1 MRLMSRVLATAALS
15 ALLAGGAFAQDFS
28 EQRLSD
34 GVRTISADEFQGRW
48 PGSEGEDK
56 TLAWL
61 QAQYEAIGLEPG
73 GPDGGWLQPVT
84 LLRFTPTEPATVSWT
99 GPGGAGGALEAGVD
113 VTARTRGDAGSAS
126 IADAPL
132 VFVGYGV
139 NAPERNWDDFGD
151 VDLTGKIAVVL
162 GGEPDD
168 ERFRGEFPTLYG
180 RADTK
185 MDAVRRRGALAML
198 TVSGFDAADQRWRR
212 GAGVSRPRTTIAGEV
227 ESVSLSMNRDAAG
240 RLFAA
245 AGQSLSQLTD
255 RAESE
260 AFVAVPLE
268 GVTLSVQASETAE
281 RVETHNFI
289 ARLPGTDQA
298 AETIVV
304 SAHWDHVGTREPAEG
319 QAADAHADL
328 IFNGAWDNASG
339 TVGVV
344 ELARSLKAAGPFER
358 SLVFLHV
365 TAEEQGLLGS
375 EFYAANPV
383 YPLETTVANVNID
396 MLPIGGTTRDL
407 PIFGLGQNT
416 LEDELQVLATA
427 EGRTVTDDGQPQQG
441 FYFRSDHFPFAN
453 AGVPALMPWHGV
465 ELDEGGRE
473 VGKPAY
479 DALFRTIYHQPSDEW
494 SADWT
499 WGAAVETLTLMH
511 RLVADLADSDRW
523 PEWKADSEFA
533 SRRAESDA
541 ARQ

>member
-1 MRLMSRVLATAALS
+1 M
-15 ALLAGGAFAQDFS
+15 
-28 EQRLSD
+28 
-34 GVRTISADEFQGRW
+34 
-48 PGSEGEDK
+48 
-56 TLAWL
+56 
-61 QAQYEAIGLEPG
+61 
-73 GPDGGWLQPVT
+73 
-84 LLRFTPTEPATVSWT
+84 
-99 GPGGAGGALEAGVD
+99 
-113 VTARTRGDAGSAS
+113 
-126 IADAPL
+126 

-168 ERFRGEFPTLYG
+168 ERFREEFPTLYS

-185 MDAVRRRGALAML
+185 MDEVRRRGAVAML
-198 TVSGFDAADQRWRR
+198 TVSGFDAVDQRWRR
-212 GAGVSRPRTTIAGEV
+212 GAGVSRPRTTIAGEA
-227 ESVSLSMNRDAAG
+227 EGVSLSMNRDAAS

-268 GVTLSVQASETAE
+268 GVALSVQASETAE
-281 RVETHNFI
+281 RVETNNFI

-298 AETIVV
+298 DETIVV

-319 QAADAHADL
+319 HAADAHADL

-344 ELARSLKAAGPFER
+344 ELARSLKASGPFDR
-358 SLVFLHV
+358 SIVFLHV

-383 YPLETTVANVNID
+383 YPLQTTVANVNID
-396 MLPIGGTTRDL
+396 MLPIGGPTRDL

-416 LEDELQVLATA
+416 LEDELQVLAAA
-427 EGRTVTDDGQPQQG
+427 EGRTVTDDGQPEQG

-465 ELDEGGRE
+465 DLDEGGRE
-473 VGKPAY
+473 LGKPAY
-479 DALFRTIYHQPSDEW
+479 DTLFRTIYHQPSDEW

-499 WGAAVETLTLMH
+499 WGAALETLTLMH
-511 RLVADLADSDRW
+511 RLVADLADSERW

>member
-1 MRLMSRVLATAALS
+1 MRLMPRVLATAALS
-15 ALLAGGAFAQDFS
+15 ALMAGGALAQDFS

-34 GVRTISADEFQGRW
+34 GVRTISADDFQGRW
-48 PGSEGEDK
+48 PGTEGEEK

-61 QAQYEAIGLEPG
+61 QAQYEAMGMAPG
-73 GPDGGWLQPVT
+73 GLDGGWLQPVT
-84 LLRFTPTEPATVSWT
+84 LMRFTPTQPATVSWT
-99 GPGGAGGALEAGVD
+99 GPDGAGGALETGVD
-113 VTARTRGDAGSAS
+113 VTARTRGDAGAAS
-126 IADAPL
+126 IANAPL

-151 VDLTGKIAVVL
+151 VDLTGKVAVVL
-162 GGEPDD
+162 SGEPRD
-168 ERFRGEFPTLYG
+168 ERFRGAFPTLYSRG
-180 RADTK
+180 DTK
-185 MDAVRRRGALAML
+185 MEELRRRGAVAML
-198 TVSGFDAADQRWRR
+198 TVTAFDAADQRWRR
-212 GAGVSRPRTTIAGEV
+212 GAGMARPRTTIAGEA
-227 ESVSLSMNRDAAG
+227 EGLSLSMNRDAAS
-240 RLFAA
+240 RLIAA
-245 AGQSLSQLTD
+245 SGQSLSQLSD
-255 RAESE
+255 RAETE

-268 GVTLSVQASETAE
+268 GVSLSVQANETAE
-281 RVETHNFI
+281 RVETHNLI
-289 ARLPGTDQA
+289 ARLQGADRA
-298 AETIVV
+298 DETIVV

-344 ELARSLKAAGPFER
+344 ELARSLKASGPFER
-358 SLVFLHV
+358 SVVFLHV

-375 EFYAANPV
+375 EFYASNPV
-383 YPLETTVANVNID
+383 YPLETTVANVNLD
-396 MLPIGGTTRDL
+396 MLPIGDPTRDL

-416 LEDELQVLATA
+416 LEDELQVLAAA
-427 EGRTVTDDGQPQQG
+427 EGRTVTDDGQPEQG

-465 ELDEGGRE
+465 DLDEGGRE

-479 DALFRTIYHQPSDEW
+479 DTLFRTIYHQVTDEW

-499 WGAAVETLTLMH
+499 WGAALENLTLMH
-511 RLVADLADSDRW
+511 RLIADLADSDRW

-533 SRRAESDA
+533 TRRAESDA